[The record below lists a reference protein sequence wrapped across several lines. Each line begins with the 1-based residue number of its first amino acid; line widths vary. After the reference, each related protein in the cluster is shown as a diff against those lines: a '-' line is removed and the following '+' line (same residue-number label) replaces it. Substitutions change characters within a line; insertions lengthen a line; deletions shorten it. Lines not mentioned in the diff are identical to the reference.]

1 MVTGEK
7 DCLPAV
13 TARLGLRLSDYVLHC
28 SDYVQHSVQ
37 HNQIQC
43 YIVTDDVDSENTTRL
58 GDIELIQRRPGACK

>member
-28 SDYVQHSVQ
+28 SDYVHHSVQ

-43 YIVTDDVDSENTTRL
+43 YIVTDDVDSENT
-58 GDIELIQRRPGACK
+58 GDIELIQYRPGACE